1 MEPEPLVLPSHDD
14 AWANWVTE
22 RAQDG
27 LAEAAEHVAA
37 AKAATPGTAA
47 ILQRWNDA
55 QIALGNVSALSS
67 LVGAVHPDAKVVQTA
82 EGFQTEVR
90 RFGTDLHRD
99 PEVFAALSSL
109 HEAVVEFDIEE
120 RRVLDDAL
128 RGFRRAGVDKSP
140 DVRDR
145 LRDLDARLSELSQR
159 FGRRIRDGRLT
170 TLVPVDA
177 LDGLPEDF
185 LEEHPANAEGTVE
198 LSTDY
203 PDTVPFLTYS
213 RDPDARR
220 AVAITFANRGW
231 PENDAVL
238 AELLEVRAEKAS
250 LLGYADWPSYDAE
263 VKMIGEGRAIP
274 RFIEQ
279 IAAAAEEA
287 GRSEIGVL
295 LEAGRAVG
303 EDVVDSS
310 NWRHLHETVKRDRFG
325 VDAQQVRRF
334 FDFAKVRQGLLEV
347 TGRLFGLSYAQVD
360 APTWHPDVAAY
371 DVLLTETGRRLGRI
385 HLDLH
390 PRARKFSHA
399 AQFTLV
405 SGIEGRQLAE
415 GVLVCNFPRGLMDHR
430 EVVTL
435 FHEFG
440 HLMHHVL
447 AGRHRW
453 ALFSG
458 VSTEWDFVEAPSQML
473 EEWAWHP
480 EVLRTFATDAT
491 GTPIPADLVTRM
503 RAADEFG
510 KGFLAR
516 TQTAYA
522 AISYRLHAEQPTD
535 LTQRVAELME
545 RYNLVAQLPDSHF
558 HAGFG
563 HLDGYGSGYY
573 TYLWSLVI
581 AKDMYSAFDPDDPF
595 ATEVAHRWRDTVLA
609 PGGSADAADL
619 VSAFLGRPYDNSAFS
634 AWLERRP
641 GGGED
646 L

>member
-1 MEPEPLVLPSHDD
+1 MEPEPLALPGTDD
-14 AWANWVTE
+14 AWGDWVAS
-22 RAQDG
+22 RAHEG
-27 LAEAAEHVAA
+27 LAEGAARVKALKAAE
-37 AKAATPGTAA
+37 PGTLE
-47 ILQRWNDA
+47 ILERWNDA
-55 QIALGNVSALSS
+55 QIALGNVAALSS
-67 LVGAVHPDAKVVQTA
+67 LVGAVHPDIDVVHIA
-82 EGFQTEVR
+82 EGFQTETR
-90 RFGTDLHRD
+90 RFGTDLRRD
-99 PEVFAALSSL
+99 AKVFAALSSL
-109 HEAVVEFDIEE
+109 EGAEGLDQDQ
-120 RRVLDDAL
+120 RRVLDHAL
-128 RGFRRAGVDKSP
+128 RGFRRAGVDQSKA
-140 DVRDR
+140 VRGQLR
-145 LRDLDARLSELSQR
+145 LLDARMSELSQS

-170 TLVPVDA
+170 TSVPVAA
-177 LDGLPEDF
+177 LDGLPEDYV
-185 LEEHPANAEGTVE
+185 EEHPSDPDGMVA

-203 PDTVPFLTYS
+203 PDTIPFLTYA
-213 RDPDARR
+213 RDPAARR
-220 AVAITFANRGW
+220 AVAATFANRGW

-238 AELLEVRAEKAS
+238 AELLEVRAETAR

-263 VKMIGEGRAIP
+263 FKMIGKGRAIP
-274 RFIEQ
+274 EFVEQ
-279 IAAAAEEA
+279 IAAAADEA

-295 LEAGRAVG
+295 LEAARAAG
-303 EDVVDSS
+303 EDVVDAS
-310 NWRHLHETVKRDRFG
+310 NWRHLHETVKRERFG

-334 FDFAKVRQGLLEV
+334 FDFAKVRQGLLDV
-347 TGRLFGLSYAQVD
+347 TSRLFALSYEPVA
-360 APTWHPDVAAY
+360 APTWHSDVASY
-371 DVLLTETGRRLGRI
+371 DVVLTESGRRLGRI

-453 ALFSG
+453 VQFSG

-473 EEWAWHP
+473 EEWAWNP
-480 EVLRTFATDAT
+480 EVLRGFATDASES
-491 GTPIPADLVTRM
+491 PIPTDLVARM

-522 AISYRLHAEQPTD
+522 SISYWLHVERPAD
-535 LTQRVAELME
+535 LTGRVAELME
-545 RYNLVAQLPDSHF
+545 RYNLIAQLPGTHF

-563 HLDGYGSGYY
+563 HLDGYGSAYY

-581 AKDMYSAFDPDDPF
+581 AKDMYSAFKPVDPF
-595 ATEVAHRWRDTVLA
+595 ATDVAHRWRDTVLA

-619 VSAFLGRPYDNSAFS
+619 VSDFLGRPYDHRAFT
-634 AWLERRP
+634 AWLERRT
-641 GGGED
+641 GTGSEVS
-646 L
+646 